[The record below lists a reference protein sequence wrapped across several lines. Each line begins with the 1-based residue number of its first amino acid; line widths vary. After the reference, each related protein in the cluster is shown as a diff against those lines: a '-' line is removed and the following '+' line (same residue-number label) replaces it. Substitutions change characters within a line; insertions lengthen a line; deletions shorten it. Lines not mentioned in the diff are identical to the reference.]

1 MKKKI
6 YSTVFIMAIIA
17 IVLFFIN
24 SFFTTQREYA
34 KDIPV
39 ANKTI
44 FWDCTNITDEELN
57 ISSIFPKYSLL
68 PLENKSESLIGHIG
82 KIEIFDNLLFILDEK
97 YLARIFVFNAN
108 NGAFI
113 RTIGK
118 IGQGPGEYLS
128 LNDFSIDQKNGNIY
142 FLCEQN
148 MIYTYSQ
155 EGIFLE
161 KKELPFFAS
170 NMEYK
175 NKRFYFRCDFR
186 STHHLVITDEDMNII
201 SKHLETDLYKKAD
214 RKQIHHFQKR
224 KNEITFHRFLDNRIY
239 KINEN
244 GELHVAYQL
253 GLGEDAIEMKDV
265 SNLNSHEIK
274 DQLKSKKTYYKYFT
288 ENDKYAFILFIK
300 KGIPYI
306 SIFNKITNQSKTY
319 EYKNLKND
327 FLDDEALIL
336 EYESYNDGFWGILSL
351 ETTDW
356 LISKGKLKTNNSY
369 EINPVLIHIE

>member
-1 MKKKI
+1 
-6 YSTVFIMAIIA
+6 MAIIA
-17 IVLFFIN
+17 IVIFFIN

-39 ANKTI
+39 TDKTI

-108 NGAFI
+108 NGDFI

-128 LNDFSIDQKNGNIY
+128 LNDFSIDQKNGKIY

-201 SKHLETDLYKKAD
+201 SKYLETDLYKKAD

-224 KNEITFHRFLDNRIY
+224 ENGITFHRFLDNRIY

-274 DQLKSKKTYYKYFT
+274 DQLKSQKTYYKYFT
-288 ENDKYAFILFIK
+288 ENDKYAFILFFK

-306 SIFNKITNQSKTY
+306 SIFNKKTNQSKTY

-336 EYESYNDGFWGILSL
+336 EYESYNDGFWSILSL

-356 LISKGKLKTNNSY
+356 LISRGKLKTNNSY